1 MFPGVEGTAALGN
14 NPAMTLR
21 RFMIA
26 VCALAGILPAAG
38 CGWVEWPPPSRPQ
51 AVHAP
56 PPTSPRPQGG
66 DAVFVGADAVIAG
79 KGDTVYGLSRRH
91 RVSMRA
97 IIVANGLTP
106 PYHLRAGQRVAL
118 PRGPEHRVV
127 KGDTLT
133 GLALRYDVD
142 FYAFARANGLTPPYT
157 IRLGESLRIPSRQAV
172 PPVAVAAVAP
182 PAPAAPP
189 ASVSKPAAP
198 APAVTAQPLPAPTVV
213 APKRPKPPAAVPPPP
228 PRLGKGFVW
237 PVRGEVISTFG
248 SKAVGLH
255 NDGINIAAPR
265 GSPVH
270 AADSGVVAYAGNELR
285 GFGNLLLI
293 KHRGGW
299 ISAYAHNDTLLVKRG
314 GKVRKG
320 QPVATVGS
328 SGNVGT
334 PQLHFE
340 LRKGKRAVDPRKHLR
355 TGSI

>member
-1 MFPGVEGTAALGN
+1 MPPGVEARPALSD
-14 NPAMTLR
+14 NPAMNRR

-26 VCALAGILPAAG
+26 VCVLVGFLPAAG

-51 AVHAP
+51 AVRTP
-56 PPTSPRPQGG
+56 PPNPAQPGGG
-66 DAVFVGADAVIAG
+66 DAVFVGADAVVAG

-106 PYHLRAGQRVAL
+106 PYHLKVGQRVAL

-127 KGDTLT
+127 KGDTLI
-133 GLALRYDVD
+133 GLARRYDVD

-157 IRLGESLRIPSRQAV
+157 IRLGESLRIPSTA
-172 PPVAVAAVAP
+172 PPPAVAVAAVAP
-182 PAPAAPP
+182 PAPA
-189 ASVSKPAAP
+189 KPAP
-198 APAVTAQPLPAPTVV
+198 TVTAQPLPAPTVAV
-213 APKRPKPPAAVPPPP
+213 PKRPKPPAAIPPPP

-237 PVRGEVISTFG
+237 PVRGKVISAFG
-248 SKAVGLH
+248 SKAQGLH

-265 GSPVH
+265 GSQVR
-270 AADSGVVAYAGNELR
+270 ATESGVVAYAGNELR
-285 GFGNLLLI
+285 GFGKLLLI

-299 ISAYAHNDTLLVKRG
+299 ISAYAHNGTLLVERG
-314 GKVRKG
+314 GKVSKG

-328 SGNVGT
+328 SGNVRT

-355 TGSI
+355 KGSV